1 MTKQELKRPMTA
13 IQSLD
18 DLKKFRE
25 GVLEKKAQEAQLGKT
40 QVIVSLGSCGI
51 AAGAMHTMQAILEQT
66 EAEHLTG
73 VQVSQT
79 GCIGQCEE
87 EPIVQVITGGQNKV
101 SYGKVTPEVARRI
114 LREHVLGG
122 KVVQEY
128 VIEA

>member
-1 MTKQELKRPMTA
+1 MTA
-13 IQSLD
+13 IRSLD

-25 GVLEKKAQEAQLGKT
+25 DVLEKKAQEAQLGIT

-51 AAGAMHTMQAILEQT
+51 AAGALHTMQAILEQA

-73 VQVSQT
+73 IQVSQT

-87 EPIVQVITGGQNKV
+87 EPIVQVITGGQHKV
-101 SYGKVTPEVARRI
+101 SYGKVSPEIARRI